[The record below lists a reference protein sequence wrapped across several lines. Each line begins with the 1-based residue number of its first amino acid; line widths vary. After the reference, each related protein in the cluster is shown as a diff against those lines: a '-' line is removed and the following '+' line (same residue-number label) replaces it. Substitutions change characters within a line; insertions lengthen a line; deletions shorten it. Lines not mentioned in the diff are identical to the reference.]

1 MINTFKKFF
10 KYIFLIVV
18 IAGSFQAFA
27 SSTNGTIDAS
37 NHSALLCM
45 DDTCATTTSI
55 NFRTTNGRE
64 VHVTNSVL
72 TGDVWSEEMGWINLD
87 PTNGGVENDGDG
99 NLSGYAWGENA
110 GWINFAPAN
119 GGVSITSTGKFL
131 GWAWAQNFGWIRFNC
146 SVSGACVKT
155 DWGTGGGST
164 GGSTGGGGG
173 GEGGGDGFDI
183 CPNIDGDQSLIPSGL
198 VINSVGD
205 CVTPEQCNEIDESL
219 KQPLDVMIIIDRS
232 GSMAGTKLIQAKN
245 AATSFIDNLV
255 PGSDRVGYV
264 SYSTSASL
272 ITGLSTSFSTTK
284 TKIQATTASGN
295 TNIGGAVK
303 SAYQEIY
310 NNGRDGVKHVVILLT
325 DGEANISD
333 VSTLTPNQYAISRSN
348 IAKLDGTIIYSI
360 GLGTSVDSNLLKSV
374 ATLPSY
380 FYHSPTGEDLTNIY
394 MEIAAIECTAAP
406 SDVFDMVVH
415 DTNANAIKDGNE
427 GGLIGS
433 QVSIV
438 SMNNSQP
445 VRSLTTPSSGKFLF
459 DHVAP
464 GAYSV
469 CNASPSGMHQT
480 YPLSDGCYNINVIQ
494 GIDITN
500 IPFLVSG
507 TIPFCALHPTDPSCI
522 EPDFCILNPTDPSCA
537 EPDLCTLHPDDP
549 SCTIEKTFCELYPS
563 DLTCQDPDFCTIYP
577 SDPTCTETTLCV
589 LHPNDPACTGEDFCT
604 IHPSDPSCIG
614 DTFCDLHPS
623 DPSCSGG
630 GNGDDNCVGP
640 NCSGGGNGG
649 GNGGGGITILGD
661 LTWGDLINDI
671 LDGADFIKNIF
682 RDSVGAAIA
691 KTVATVGAATGLYFG
706 VVNVAF
712 SGPLSLSEILL
723 TPIRLWHLLLLAF
736 GLKKR
741 RSPWGTVY
749 DSVTKQPLD
758 PAYVVLQD
766 LNGNEVATSITD
778 LDGRYGFLVPKG
790 QYRLVANK
798 TNYEFPSKKLAGK
811 TKDELYE
818 ELYFNEII
826 EVKEDGEVITKN
838 IPLDPIRFDWN
849 EFAKKDK
856 KLMKFFSRRQIWIAR
871 ISDILFIL
879 GFIVAIISTIV
890 SPISYNIAILTL
902 YVLMYLLRK
911 TILKPRAFGNIHEK
925 TTEYPLPF
933 AVLRVFFPGS
943 DHEVIHKVA
952 DKTGRYYC
960 LVPNGIYYTK
970 IESKN
975 PDESYSL
982 VHTSEPIDVKRGYI
996 NKKFKV

>member
-45 DDTCATTTSI
+45 DDTCTTTTSI

-146 SVSGACVKT
+146 SISGACVKT

-173 GEGGGDGFDI
+173 GGGDVTDI
-183 CPNIDGDQSLIPSGL
+183 CPNIEGDQSLIPSGF
-198 VINSVGD
+198 VINSAGD
-205 CVTPEQCNEIDESL
+205 CVTPEQCNEIDDSL
-219 KQPLDVMIIIDRS
+219 KQPLDVMIIIDKS
-232 GSMAGTKLIQAKN
+232 GSMVGTKLTQAKN

-272 ITGLSTSFSTTK
+272 ATGLSASFSTTK
-284 TKIQATTASGN
+284 TKIQSTVASGN
-295 TNIGGAVK
+295 TNIGGALK
-303 SAYQEIY
+303 TAYQEIY
-310 NNGRDGVKHVVILLT
+310 NNGRDDVKHVIILLT
-325 DGEANISD
+325 DGETNISD
-333 VSTLTPNQYAISRSN
+333 VKTLTPNQYAISRSN

-360 GLGTSVDSNLLKSV
+360 GLGNSVDANLLKSV

-415 DTNANAIKDGNE
+415 DTNANAVRNSGE
-427 GGLIGS
+427 GGLMGS

-445 VRSLTTPSSGKFLF
+445 IRIITTPSSGEFFF
-459 DHVAP
+459 DHTPP
-464 GAYSV
+464 GQYSV
-469 CNASPSGMHQT
+469 CNVPPEGMYQT
-480 YPLSDGCYNINVIQ
+480 YPTLSGCYNINIIQ

-500 IPFLVSG
+500 IPFLVAG
-507 TIPFCALHPTDPSCI
+507 TIPFCALHPTDPSCL
-522 EPDFCILNPTDPSCA
+522 EPDFCIENPNDPSCIVSDFCTLHPTDPSC
-537 EPDLCTLHPDDP
+537 T
-549 SCTIEKTFCELYPS
+549 TEKTFCELYPS
-563 DLTCQDPDFCTIYP
+563 DPTCQDPDFCAIYP
-577 SDPTCTETTLCV
+577 NDPTCTEITLCI
-589 LHPNDPACTGEDFCT
+589 LHPNDPACTGENFCT
-604 IHPSDPSCIG
+604 INPTDPSCVG
-614 DTFCDLHPS
+614 ETFCDLHPN
-623 DPSCSGG
+623 DPSCVNGG
-630 GNGDDNCVGP
+630 DNNCTGP
-640 NCSGGGNGG
+640 DCNNGNGG
-649 GNGGGGITILGD
+649 GIGDNITILGD
-661 LTWGDLINDI
+661 LTLGDLIDDI

-682 RDSVGAAIA
+682 EDSVGAIIA
-691 KTVATVGAATGLYFG
+691 KVVSTTGAITGLYFG

-712 SGPLSLSEILL
+712 SGPLSFSEILL
-723 TPIRLWHLLLLAF
+723 TPLKLWHLLLVAF
-736 GLKKR
+736 GLRKR

-790 QYRLVANK
+790 QYRIVANK

-838 IPLDPIRFDWN
+838 IPLDPIKFDWN
-849 EFAKKDK
+849 EFAKRDK
-856 KLMKFFSRRQIWIAR
+856 KLMKFFSRRQIWIAK
-871 ISDILFIL
+871 ISDVLFAL
-879 GFIVAIISTIV
+879 GFVVAIVATLV
-890 SPISYNIAILTL
+890 SPVIFNILILAL
-902 YVLMYLLRK
+902 YVLMFLLRK
-911 TILKPRAFGNIHEK
+911 TILKPRAFGNIKEK
-925 TTEYPLPF
+925 GTEYPLPF
-933 AVLRVFFPGS
+933 AVVRVFFSGS

-952 DKTGRYYC
+952 DNTGKYYC
-960 LVPNGIYYTK
+960 LVPNGTYYTK
-970 IESKN
+970 IENKN

-982 VHTSEPIDVKRGYI
+982 VHTSDPIDVKRGYI
-996 NKKFKV
+996 NRKFRV